1 MGARVETQLP
11 FDPLSVI
18 DEDHGPTDKDGELL
32 AKKSRLDGPIKF
44 NISKNLGAQFKR
56 LLYNGVEKRKAK
68 EMVGWGGG
76 DFSHVFHKNLLSENL
91 VVPTLDGAIYQ
102 RLMAVKNSKVSEGS
116 IDLHE
121 KDLYKIQKKVLVAVK
136 PILL

>member
-1 MGARVETQLP
+1 MGALIQRFQEKRLVETSEMGARVETQLP

-56 LLYNGVEKRKAK
+56 LLYNGVEKGKAK
-68 EMVGWGGG
+68 GMVGGGG
-76 DFSHVFHKNLLSENL
+76 SFARFSQKFVVRKLGCSNSRRRHLS
-91 VVPTLDGAIYQ
+91 TFDGGK
-102 RLMAVKNSKVSEGS
+102 RFKG
-116 IDLHE
+116 
-121 KDLYKIQKKVLVAVK
+121 
-136 PILL
+136 

>member
-1 MGARVETQLP
+1 M
-11 FDPLSVI
+11 
-18 DEDHGPTDKDGELL
+18 
-32 AKKSRLDGPIKF
+32 
-44 NISKNLGAQFKR
+44 
-56 LLYNGVEKRKAK
+56 
-68 EMVGWGGG
+68 GGG

>member
-1 MGARVETQLP
+1 MGALIQRFQEKRLVETSGMGARVETQLP
-11 FDPLSVI
+11 FDPLSVT

-68 EMVGWGGG
+68 EIVGWGGG
-76 DFSHVFHKNLLSENL
+76 IFRTFF
-91 VVPTLDGAIYQ
+91 T
-102 RLMAVKNSKVSEGS
+102 
-116 IDLHE
+116 
-121 KDLYKIQKKVLVAVK
+121 KICCQKTWLFQ
-136 PILL
+136 L